1 MSSPAS
7 ERLDELIVRMDERA
21 ALAQIRERLDAG
33 DDPAA
38 LVAECRMGMERV
50 GRLYEEGTYYISA
63 LIMAGEII
71 REATELLIPRIAVT
85 RSSTGGARW
94 SSPPS
99 AATSTT
105 SARTS

>member
-1 MSSPAS
+1 
-7 ERLDELIVRMDERA
+7 MDERA

-38 LVAECRMGMERV
+38 LVAECRTGMERV

-71 REATELLIPRIAVT
+71 REATELLIPRIAAT
-85 RSSTGGARW
+85 RQRVPAGARW